1 MKYKLLIIIFLC
13 INSLQYLSAQ
23 ESQQGWIIE
32 AKNTQNYTGAPI
44 ANGTIGILPWKEP
57 FSIRHVI
64 LNHVFDIS
72 DEYGVT
78 RVLKGINPFILKMSI
93 NGEQV
98 TESNISGWKQSINMK
113 EATHT
118 TSFKVGKTAE
128 IEYTISALRN
138 LPFSGLINI
147 TVNALDN
154 ISLNIENEMDI
165 PKEYVGANHVF
176 KSLNAGGKQVSIL
189 QVNASSEKHMQKVA
203 ASSVF
208 IYPTDRFQLDNK
220 EKKQTSISGNMKK
233 GEKISF
239 SLAGSICST
248 RDFVDPSSESERQV
262 IYIMHEGIPSIM
274 EAHKRHWADLWQGDI
289 IIEGDDEAQKTVR
302 FALFNLYAYCRAG
315 SDLSISPMG
324 LSSQGYNGHIF
335 WDSEIWMFPPMLFL
349 NQGIAESM
357 INYRINRL
365 AAAERKADAYGYK
378 GAMFPWES
386 DDFGEESTPIYSTT
400 GQFEHHITADIA
412 IACWNYY
419 CMNKD
424 LKWLKEKGYPLMK
437 KAADFWVSRV
447 EKNTDGTYS
456 IKNVVGA
463 DEYAEG
469 KTDNA
474 FTNGAAIKALDF
486 AAQAAKI
493 CGEEAPEEWVDISK
507 NISIHTFENGVTK
520 EYIDYDGQII
530 KQADANLLGYP
541 LNIITDPIRLRKDL
555 EYYEHK
561 VDNVHGPAMTYSIFC
576 VQYAHLGDIDKATEM
591 FYRCY
596 QPNVRPPFNVLA
608 ETATSQNPYFAT
620 CAGGLLQAV
629 INGFGGLEVTP
640 SGIIQKKSVLPKH
653 WKKLSIKGVGK
664 DRKTYTVT
672 NYKY

>member
-1 MKYKLLIIIFLC
+1 MKYKLLIIVFLC

-165 PKEYVGANHVF
+165 PKEYVDANHVF

-289 IIEGDDEAQKTVR
+289 IIEGDDEAQKTIR

-324 LSSQGYNGHIF
+324 LYSQGYNGHIF

-386 DDFGEESTPIYSTT
+386 DDFGEESTPILRQILPLHA
-400 GQFEHHITADIA
+400 GITI
-412 IACWNYY
+412 
-419 CMNKD
+419 
-424 LKWLKEKGYPLMK
+424 
-437 KAADFWVSRV
+437 V
-447 EKNTDGTYS
+447 
-456 IKNVVGA
+456 
-463 DEYAEG
+463 
-469 KTDNA
+469 
-474 FTNGAAIKALDF
+474 
-486 AAQAAKI
+486 
-493 CGEEAPEEWVDISK
+493 
-507 NISIHTFENGVTK
+507 
-520 EYIDYDGQII
+520 
-530 KQADANLLGYP
+530 
-541 LNIITDPIRLRKDL
+541 
-555 EYYEHK
+555 
-561 VDNVHGPAMTYSIFC
+561 
-576 VQYAHLGDIDKATEM
+576 
-591 FYRCY
+591 
-596 QPNVRPPFNVLA
+596 
-608 ETATSQNPYFAT
+608 
-620 CAGGLLQAV
+620 
-629 INGFGGLEVTP
+629 
-640 SGIIQKKSVLPKH
+640 
-653 WKKLSIKGVGK
+653 
-664 DRKTYTVT
+664 
-672 NYKY
+672 